1 MTPSSMLASTSPI
14 ASSGGY
20 AGSGTFC
27 VTRIFGRADVLD
39 MVTSKRNILWL
50 LYHLLVEWCAR
61 VGQAWTSRAGTSP
74 RPYPIT
80 QWLAKPYRVRAR
92 ACPRPGSCYVPFII
106 DGRFLAVAVEILI
119 HLVRVLLSIHF

>member
-92 ACPRPGSCYVPFII
+92 ACPRPGSCATCHSLLTALFGHDSCLLWLYVCP
-106 DGRFLAVAVEILI
+106 
-119 HLVRVLLSIHF
+119 VRLG

>member
-1 MTPSSMLASTSPI
+1 MLASTSPI

-20 AGSGTFC
+20 AGSGTFW

-50 LYHLLVEWCAR
+50 LYHLLVVWCAR

-74 RPYPIT
+74 RPYPI
-80 QWLAKPYRVRAR
+80 LFRKPLRNRVRAR

-119 HLVRVLLSIHF
+119 HLVRVLRAIHY